1 MHLQPGFLYQTLR
14 ITIGQ
19 IYYDSKAY
27 RYPVDRARRFQLG
40 PWMAL
45 VPQGTTNKKKE
56 KKKEIYMRIV
66 CRKEKKIN
74 RLAQNEAKHTIS

>member
-1 MHLQPGFLYQTLR
+1 MHAYHWAA
-14 ITIGQ
+14 
-19 IYYDSKAY
+19 DKAQ
-27 RYPVDRARRFQLG
+27 RFQLG

-45 VPQGTTNKKKE
+45 VPQGTTTKKKE

-74 RLAQNEAKHTIS
+74 RLAQNKAKHTIS